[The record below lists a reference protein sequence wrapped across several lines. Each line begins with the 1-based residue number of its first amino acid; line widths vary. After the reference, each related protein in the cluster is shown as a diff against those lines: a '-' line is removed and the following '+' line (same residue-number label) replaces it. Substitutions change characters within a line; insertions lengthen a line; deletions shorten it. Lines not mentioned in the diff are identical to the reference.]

1 MIQRPLQILLA
12 EDNDDDV
19 ELLKLAFATAGLS
32 HEMTVV
38 GDGKEALSY
47 LRGEAPYVEAPAP
60 DLMLCDINLPRKD
73 GLTVLQEIKADAGLA
88 NLPVIMLT
96 TSHDE
101 EDLVRAYRY
110 GACSYVSKPVEFEG
124 LLEVVKGFSLYW
136 TVVSRL
142 PQSADD

>member
-19 ELLKLAFATAGLS
+19 ELLKLAFRTAGLS
-32 HEMTVV
+32 HDMAVV
-38 GDGKEALSY
+38 PDGKEALAY
-47 LRGEAPYVEAPAP
+47 LRGEGQYAKAAAP

-73 GLTVLQEIKADAGLA
+73 GLTVLQEIKADSVLR

-110 GACSYVSKPVEFEG
+110 GACSYVSKPVEFDG

-136 TVVSRL
+136 SVVSRL
-142 PQSADD
+142 PQSEG